1 MECCAITGLPVCRN
15 YCISTPY
22 EIEFFKN
29 AELDGMDTPT
39 HPLEARSGTHADE
52 AGELSR
58 SGGDG
63 VSAARATPRPS
74 ARDV

>member
-1 MECCAITGLPVCRN
+1 MFV
-15 YCISTPY
+15 
-22 EIEFFKN
+22 KN

-58 SGGDG
+58 GDG
-63 VSAARATPRPS
+63 VSAARATPRLG